1 MYMDIYIFTMDY
13 FYSEIVVPRSGEVK
27 DGQWL
32 GVSVESQGTEE
43 GKAVVSYVKN
53 NSGLSNKNLEW

>member
-1 MYMDIYIFTMDY
+1 MLFLTRMSAEWVILVD
-13 FYSEIVVPRSGEVK
+13 PRVGEVK

-43 GKAVVSYVKN
+43 GKAVVSKILKH
-53 NSGLSNKNLEW
+53 S